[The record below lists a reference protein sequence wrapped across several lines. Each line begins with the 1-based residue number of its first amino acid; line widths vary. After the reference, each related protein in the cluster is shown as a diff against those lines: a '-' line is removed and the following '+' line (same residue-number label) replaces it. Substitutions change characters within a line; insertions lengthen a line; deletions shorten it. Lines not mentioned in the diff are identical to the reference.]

1 MKLKFDENGNP
12 VIIEKEG
19 LYYPVYEDEDG
30 KEIEADVPQ
39 MYSKI
44 VELGSEAKQRREKYK
59 ELENKFKVFADIE
72 DIEEWKTAA
81 EKAMETVK
89 NFNDKQLVDA
99 GKVDEIKKQMKEVHK
114 EEIDN
119 INNSHKAKYVEYEN
133 QLKDKEDKIYHL
145 MVSSKFAQS
154 PLFSGKDPVS
164 TLPPEIAE
172 TYFGKNFKVEEGN
185 NGDLRVTGYV
195 NGNPIYSR
203 KNPGELADF
212 DEALEA
218 VVDAY
223 PLKDRILRS
232 SGAGSG
238 ASGGSGDGGSRD
250 KSGIVGQIEK
260 LQTLHKKAMEE
271 KDGKLA
277 VSLKNRIHD
286 LRNRQALG
294 EK

>member
-1 MKLKFDENGNP
+1 MKLKFDEDGNP

-19 LYYPVYEDEDG
+19 LHYPVYVDDDG

-39 MYSKI
+39 MYAKI
-44 VELGSEAKQRREKYK
+44 VELGGEAKQRREKFK
-59 ELENKFKVFADIE
+59 ELEGKFKIFSEIE
-72 DIEEWKTAA
+72 NLEEWKTEA

-89 NFNDKQLVDA
+89 NFDDKKLMDA

-114 EEIDN
+114 EEIDA
-119 INNSHKAKYVEYEN
+119 INNSHKSRYAEYDEK
-133 QLKDKEDKIYHL
+133 LKDKEDKIYHL

-185 NGDLRVTGYV
+185 NGDLRVTGYIS
-195 NGNPIYSR
+195 GNPIYSR

-232 SGAGSG
+232 SGGGSG
-238 ASGGSGDGGSRD
+238 AGGGSGDSDRSKGGIAGEIARLTS
-250 KSGIVGQIEK
+250 
-260 LQTLHKKAMEE
+260 LHKKAMEE
-271 KDGKLA
+271 KNAKLA

-286 LRNRQALG
+286 LRGRQALG
-294 EK
+294 ET